1 MLPDGTYTRNEEGG
15 EGESDDATP
24 GYSHR
29 HSPAQV
35 IARLARVL
43 STGPARDEDL
53 RLLVYRVEG
62 AGPGADPWGKA
73 IFELGD
79 GRTLGDLVNA
89 VYHWELARGGWL
101 LDIGIWKNLFDRSV
115 LDKVFDLVR
124 RGHLRLTPALE
135 RVEPGFQA
143 RPRQL
148 PEAPDTALD
157 STGRNGTQL
166 VEDLDQRPPS
176 SEAANSPNSLTQKG
190 QAGMAVV
197 SKLLGRNPG
206 PSRR

>member
-1 MLPDGTYTRNEEGG
+1 MLPDGKHTRNFQGG
-15 EGESDDATP
+15 EGESHDARP
-24 GYSHR
+24 WQSLR
-29 HSPAQV
+29 HSPAKV
-35 IARLARVL
+35 IAHLARIL
-43 STGPARDEDL
+43 STGPAQDEDL

-62 AGPGADPWGKA
+62 AGPVADPWGKA

-79 GRTLGDLVNA
+79 GRTLGDVVDA
-89 VYHWELARGGWL
+89 VYRLELARGGWL

-157 STGRNGTQL
+157 STGRNGTEL
-166 VEDLDQRPPS
+166 VEDLGQRPPS
-176 SEAANSPNSLTQKG
+176 SEAASSPDSLTKKG
-190 QAGMAVV
+190 QAGIAVV
-197 SKLLGRNPG
+197 SNLLGRTQG

>member
-1 MLPDGTYTRNEEGG
+1 MLPNASYTRNEEGG

-29 HSPAQV
+29 LSPAQV
-35 IARLARVL
+35 IARLARIL
-43 STGPARDEDL
+43 SKGPAQDDDL

-62 AGPGADPWGKA
+62 AGPAADPWGKA

-115 LDKVFDLVR
+115 LDKVCDLVH

-135 RVEPGFQA
+135 RIEPGI
-143 RPRQL
+143 RTRSSQL

-157 STGRNGTQL
+157 STGRNGT
-166 VEDLDQRPPS
+166 S
-176 SEAANSPNSLTQKG
+176 SEAANSPTL
-190 QAGMAVV
+190 
-197 SKLLGRNPG
+197 
-206 PSRR
+206 